1 MVAAQTRRRN
11 KMGRFAKLS
20 HSSPSRVMHLTSS
33 KDYRTVEGLIG
44 RGPRVIMLI
53 YSTTCPHCVSYM
65 PIWERLCKIKDK
77 KSHMVS
83 MEHSVYSETPM
94 AAKKSVSGVPTVLF
108 VDPKGSIHEESN
120 IRDETNMTNAITSP
134 EVTEDPIESTSSDDV
149 QMLRTSEVSEEDP
162 PIRATANRVA
172 TPYPESRIKTSSEE
186 NPLPPLPA
194 TPIYTEPMSG
204 GGQRGGDPWS
214 AFVAVARQAAPA
226 AALLAAYGLLPKR
239 SSGLPSGYR
248 RRTKRNRSRS
258 RR

>member
-1 MVAAQTRRRN
+1 
-11 KMGRFAKLS
+11 
-20 HSSPSRVMHLTSS
+20 
-33 KDYRTVEGLIG
+33 
-44 RGPRVIMLI
+44 
-53 YSTTCPHCVSYM
+53 M
-65 PIWERLCKIKDK
+65 PIWEKLCKIKDK
-77 KSHMVS
+77 KAHMVS

-134 EVTEDPIESTSSDDV
+134 NLSNAGTNTTETSEASEATEDPQELE
-149 QMLRTSEVSEEDP
+149 MLRTSDEEP
-162 PIRATANRVA
+162 RGQKAVVNRVA
-172 TPYPESRIKTSSEE
+172 TPYPESRVKTTSEE
-186 NPLPPLPA
+186 NPLAPLPA
-194 TPIYTEPMSG
+194 TPIHTEPMSG

-226 AALLAAYGLLPKR
+226 AALLAAYGMLPKR

-258 RR
+258 RSRQ

>member
-1 MVAAQTRRRN
+1 
-11 KMGRFAKLS
+11 
-20 HSSPSRVMHLTSS
+20 
-33 KDYRTVEGLIG
+33 
-44 RGPRVIMLI
+44 
-53 YSTTCPHCVSYM
+53 
-65 PIWERLCKIKDK
+65 
-77 KSHMVS
+77 MVS

-134 EVTEDPIESTSSDDV
+134 NLSNAGTNTTETSEASEATEDPQELE
-149 QMLRTSEVSEEDP
+149 MLRTSDEEP
-162 PIRATANRVA
+162 RGQKAVVNRVA
-172 TPYPESRIKTSSEE
+172 TPYPESRVKTTSEE
-186 NPLPPLPA
+186 NPLAPLPA
-194 TPIYTEPMSG
+194 TPIHTEPMSG

-226 AALLAAYGLLPKR
+226 AALLAAYGMLPKR

-258 RR
+258 RSRQ